1 MTTSPYV
8 TDREKRL
15 HAADCGKHAAKAQAF
30 IRLGLIL
37 ECDDDAPPPIFMT
50 HRIISGKVTEEL
62 RGYAALPSAG
72 DEAGCAAVDRFAA
85 RHHVQAGWDDGH
97 YCAVI
102 HLGGGY
108 RYGAFFT
115 PERNL
120 HPVVPAPAPDD
131 REDAPVL
138 AGRAA

>member
-1 MTTSPYV
+1 MRPDARLSTGSRRGTT
-8 TDREKRL
+8 
-15 HAADCGKHAAKAQAF
+15 C
-30 IRLGLIL
+30 
-37 ECDDDAPPPIFMT
+37 
-50 HRIISGKVTEEL
+50 
-62 RGYAALPSAG
+62 
-72 DEAGCAAVDRFAA
+72 
-85 RHHVQAGWDDGH
+85 QAGWDDGH

-120 HPVVPAPAPDD
+120 HPAAPVTG
-131 REDAPVL
+131 EDAPVL

>member
-1 MTTSPYV
+1 MTDTTLAGRTEWEARQY
-8 TDREKRL
+8 
-15 HAADCGKHAAKAQAF
+15 AADCGKHAAKAQAF

-37 ECDDDAPPPIFMT
+37 ECDDDAPAPIFMT

-72 DEAGCAAVDRFAA
+72 DDAGCAAVDRFAA
-85 RHHVQAGWDDGH
+85 RHHVPAGWDDGH

-120 HPVVPAPAPDD
+120 HPAAPVTG
-131 REDAPVL
+131 EDAPVL